1 MGARI
6 RQTAALALVL
16 AALAACTQEKPPAA
30 PPPQIPT
37 IVAPTSATKVRPM
50 VDRPMPEDCELIVPV
65 DRVNEI
71 LGRKMEGEL
80 KQIIGI
86 PQESIARTAKIDCY
100 HDVPKGK
107 DIGDSPLIIGLSTYS
122 DDASAKERVTES
134 VDAEKKDGGQAT
146 EVDVTKHKA
155 QYVTTGAERLLVGS
169 LGKTTYVMRAKAG
182 YLPDDKAKDILTALA
197 VQSMTPIE
205 DA

>member
-1 MGARI
+1 M
-6 RQTAALALVL
+6 LALVV
-16 AALAACTQEKPPAA
+16 AALAACTQEKPPPA

-37 IVAPTSATKVRPM
+37 IVAPTSASRVRPM
-50 VDRPMPEDCELIVPV
+50 VDRPMPEDCELVVPV

-80 KQIIGI
+80 RQIIGI

-134 VDAEKKDGGQAT
+134 VEAEKKDGGQAT
-146 EVDVTKHKA
+146 EVEVTKHKA
-155 QYVTTGAERLLVGS
+155 QLVTTNAERLLVGS
-169 LGKTTYVMRAKAG
+169 LGKTTYVVRAKAG
-182 YLPDDKAKDILTALA
+182 YLPDDKVKDILTALA
-197 VQSMTPIE
+197 VQSMTPLE

>member
-1 MGARI
+1 M
-6 RQTAALALVL
+6 AALALVT

-37 IVAPTSATKVRPM
+37 IVAPTSASKIRPM

-65 DRVNEI
+65 DRVNELI
-71 LGRKMEGEL
+71 GRKMEGEL
-80 KQIIGI
+80 KMIVGI
-86 PQESIARTAKIDCY
+86 HEPSIARTAKIDCY

-107 DIGDSPLIIGLSTYS
+107 NFAESPLIIGLSTYE

-134 VDAEKKDGGQAT
+134 IDAEKKEGGTST
-146 EVDVTKHKA
+146 EVDVGKHKA
-155 QYVTTGAERLLVGS
+155 SLVSTNAQRLLIGS
-169 LGKTTYVMRAKAG
+169 LGKTTYVVRAKTG
-182 YLPDDKAKDILTALA
+182 YLPEEKVKDILTALA
-197 VQSMTPIE
+197 VQSMTPLD

>member
-1 MGARI
+1 MGART
-6 RQTAALALVL
+6 RQL
-16 AALAACTQEKPPAA
+16 AALGLVMTVLGGCAQEAPPPA

-37 IVAPTSATKVRPM
+37 IAAPTSASRIRPM

-65 DRVNEI
+65 ERVNELI
-71 LGRKMEGEL
+71 GRKMEGEL
-80 KQIIGI
+80 KMIIGI
-86 PQESIARTAKIDCY
+86 PEPSIARTAKIDCY

-107 DIGDSPLIIGLSTYS
+107 NFAESPLIIGLATYE
-122 DDASAKERVTES
+122 DEASAKERVAES
-134 VDAEKKDGGQAT
+134 VEAEKKEGGQAA

-155 QYVTTGAERLLVGS
+155 QLVTTSAERLLIGS
-169 LGKTTYVMRAKAG
+169 LGKTTYVVRTKAG
-182 YLPDDKAKDILTALA
+182 YLPEDKVKDMLTALA